1 MEEGLVGLTR
11 PGWELDLEF
20 GGKCWGCD
28 PAAGPP
34 SVCSSLSGRSTHS
47 SLRGISLR
55 SLPWRW
61 KGYSQVTSPT
71 TAV

>member
-11 PGWELDLEF
+11 PGGLEF

-28 PAAGPP
+28 PADGAPP
-34 SVCSSLSGRSTHS
+34 SACSSLSGRSAQS

-55 SLPWRW
+55 SLP
-61 KGYSQVTSPT
+61 
-71 TAV
+71 